1 MVQPRGALSDCPLPG
16 PAPCRGRERARAA
29 VEASAATTRAPLGAE
44 QHPFHIVMAGLVPAI
59 HVLANRKKGVVA
71 RVRPGHDEPVGRLK
85 PRRKSTTRMTPNFE
99 GLPPTSIALQILTP
113 SPALPL
119 AGGGSTSIGPAP
131 FSGERARTAS
141 REAASTHAHTPN
153 VTCRANQLRDFC
165 VTGPCVCVE
174 SQQNKRREKSGF
186 DNCFKA
192 VWIVQSGR
200 EKISLSE
207 NRKSCTSS
215 RRPDS
220 T

>member
-1 MVQPRGALSDCPLPG
+1 
-16 PAPCRGRERARAA
+16 
-29 VEASAATTRAPLGAE
+29 
-44 QHPFHIVMAGLVPAI
+44 MAGLVPAI
-59 HVLANRKKGVVA
+59 HVLANRKKGVDA
-71 RVRPGHDEPVGRLK
+71 RVKPGHDESVGRLK
-85 PRRKSTTRMTPNFE
+85 PRRKPTTRVTPNFE

-113 SPALPL
+113 SPTLPL

>member
-1 MVQPRGALSDCPLPG
+1 
-16 PAPCRGRERARAA
+16 
-29 VEASAATTRAPLGAE
+29 
-44 QHPFHIVMAGLVPAI
+44 MAGLVPAI
-59 HVLANRKKGVVA
+59 HVLANRKKGVDA
-71 RVRPGHDEPVGRLK
+71 RVKPGHDEPVGRLK

-141 REAASTHAHTPN
+141 REAASTHAHAPN
-153 VTCRANQLRDFC
+153 VTCRANQLRSFADMPPREAFKSRQ
-165 VTGPCVCVE
+165 E
-174 SQQNKRREKSGF
+174 KRREKSGF
-186 DNCFKA
+186 GNCFKA
-192 VWIVQSGR
+192 VWIVQSRR

-207 NRKSCTSS
+207 NQKQCASS

>member
-1 MVQPRGALSDCPLPG
+1 MC
-16 PAPCRGRERARAA
+16 
-29 VEASAATTRAPLGAE
+29 VEAGGSLRYHTQTIQG
-44 QHPFHIVMAGLVPAI
+44 IAGGYLQI
-59 HVLANRKKGVVA
+59 SRS
-71 RVRPGHDEPVGRLK
+71 
-85 PRRKSTTRMTPNFE
+85 RRKQAE
-99 GLPPTSIALQILTP
+99 GQF
-113 SPALPL
+113 PL

-141 REAASTHAHTPN
+141 REAASTHAHAPN